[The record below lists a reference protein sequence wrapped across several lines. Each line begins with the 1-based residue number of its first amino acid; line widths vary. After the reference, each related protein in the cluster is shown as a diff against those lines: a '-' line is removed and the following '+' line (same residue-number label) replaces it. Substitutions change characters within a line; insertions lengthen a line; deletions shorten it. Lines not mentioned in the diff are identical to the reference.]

1 MKLDA
6 IPSQNPCFP
15 KTNWH
20 SKGGLPGY
28 LSKIGVFQKKRLKS
42 SKIPDF
48 SKVLALQNSHEKRS
62 GNHLPNKINLRK
74 VVHLILHLRRGRLLH
89 VLRSINQRRWCFPCM
104 TGIECPILLMVFLM
118 DFGEQKYGIVGIDNI
133 MK

>member
-28 LSKIGVFQKKRLKS
+28 LSKIGVFQKKGLKS
-42 SKIPDF
+42 SKNPDF
-48 SKVLALQNSHEKRS
+48 SKVLAS
-62 GNHLPNKINLRK
+62 KIPMRKDVSTFPTCSTSQGGAFNPPPATWQTASCPEVNQPKK
-74 VVHLILHLRRGRLLH
+74 VVFSLYD
-89 VLRSINQRRWCFPCM
+89 W
-104 TGIECPILLMVFLM
+104 
-118 DFGEQKYGIVGIDNI
+118 D
-133 MK
+133 